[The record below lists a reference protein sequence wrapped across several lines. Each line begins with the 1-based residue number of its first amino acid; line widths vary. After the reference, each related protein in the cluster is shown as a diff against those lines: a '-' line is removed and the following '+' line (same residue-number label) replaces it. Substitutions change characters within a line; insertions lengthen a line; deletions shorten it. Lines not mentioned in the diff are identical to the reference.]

1 MRCLFLCSP
10 YVCVSRSECGGA
22 CLSGDDSTLS
32 SPAGGRHF
40 RARDLDVTSHAPGC
54 HDDGCCVAKS
64 LLLRDDAVSNSAST
78 CTTSGVHGRSSSPQA
93 RLLYDSRPAVVTAS
107 CSNIHTVVFSSKPD
121 QQHQFP
127 VTCDCAKV
135 DDDNDEPL
143 WRLSQSSTSR
153 SGDDDVQYYVIDRR
167 KLANA
172 MRLTASSVSKR
183 TSPGADDV
191 KQQLCT
197 RGTSGGLVAESVG
210 ECRPLLVVSPGECFR
225 SQRYAPV
232 PVPAAVD
239 NSNDS
244 AS

>member
-1 MRCLFLCSP
+1 
-10 YVCVSRSECGGA
+10 
-22 CLSGDDSTLS
+22 
-32 SPAGGRHF
+32 
-40 RARDLDVTSHAPGC
+40 
-54 HDDGCCVAKS
+54 VAKS
-64 LLLRDDAVSNSAST
+64 LLIRDDAISNSAST
-78 CTTSGVHGRSSSPQA
+78 CTTGGVHGRSSSPQA
-93 RLLYDSRPAVVTAS
+93 RLLYDSRPALVTAS

-121 QQHQFP
+121 QQHQIP
-127 VTCDCAKV
+127 VTCDCAKI
-135 DDDNDEPL
+135 DDDNDKPL
-143 WRLSQSSTSR
+143 WRLAQSSSR

-167 KLANA
+167 KLASA

-197 RGTSGGLVAESVG
+197 RGTRTENGGSLEAESLG
-210 ECRPLLVVSPGECFR
+210 ECRPLLVVSPGECCR

-232 PVPAAVD
+232 PVPAGVD